1 MSGLHSGIPVSTIGT
16 GVWVRW
22 GPYEQPIG
30 APVSTIGTGVWVR
43 WGPYEQPIGAPVSTI
58 GEGVWARW
66 APSSRSGWHIGSL
79 RFGSTG
85 PGW

>member
-1 MSGLHSGIPVSTIGT
+1 MSGLHSGI
-16 GVWVRW
+16 
-22 GPYEQPIG
+22 
-30 APVSTIGTGVWVR
+30 PVSTIGTGVWVR

-79 RFGSTG
+79 RFGSTAIAG
-85 PGW
+85 TAFTGWT

>member
-30 APVSTIGTGVWVR
+30 APVSTIG
-43 WGPYEQPIGAPVSTI
+43 
-58 GEGVWARW
+58 EGVWARW
-66 APSSRSGWHIGSL
+66 DPSSRSGWHIGSL
-79 RFGSTG
+79 RLGAQIGRSTF
-85 PGW
+85 